1 MTTQVILELRN
12 VSRVY
17 PASPP
22 VKALDQVNLQIEN
35 GEFLAIVG
43 RSGSGKSTLLNVI
56 GTLDRPTSGT
66 LLIEGEDITEFSD
79 RKLAAL
85 RAARIGF
92 VFQQFHLLE
101 SLTARDNV
109 ATGMLYEG
117 ASRKQR
123 REAALQALE
132 RVGLGHRVMQFPGKL
147 SGGERQR
154 VAIARALVSDPA
166 IVLADE
172 PTGNLDSQTSLEIMT
187 LLKELNEEGSTVAVI
202 THDPE
207 VAARAAREIGLKDG
221 RIEQSGSQHA
231 TDLTGQLV
239 SSKGREVTS

>member
-1 MTTQVILELRN
+1 MTTPVVLELRD

-22 VKALDQVNLQIEN
+22 VKALDQVNLEIN
-35 GEFLAIVG
+35 DGEFLAIVG

-66 LLIEGEDITEFSD
+66 ILIEGNDVTEFGD

-123 REAALQALE
+123 KTAALEALE
-132 RVGLGHRVMQFPGKL
+132 RVGLGHRVTHLPGEL

-172 PTGNLDSQTSLEIMT
+172 PTGNLDTQTSLEIMA
-187 LLKELNEEGSTVAVI
+187 LLEDINEGGSTVVII
-202 THDPE
+202 THDPD
-207 VAARAAREIGLKDG
+207 VAARASREVRLKDG
-221 RIEQSGSQHA
+221 RVEQPPSQYATNLSGQVVGSDNRKA
-231 TDLTGQLV
+231 I
-239 SSKGREVTS
+239 S

>member
-1 MTTQVILELRN
+1 MTTATVLELSN

-22 VKALDQVNLQIEN
+22 VIALDHVNLRIDD
-35 GEFLAIVG
+35 GEFVAIVG

-66 LLIEGEDITEFSD
+66 VRIEGSDVTGFSD
-79 RKLAAL
+79 HKLAAL

-117 ASRKQR
+117 ASRKR
-123 REAALQALE
+123 RRAAALEALE
-132 RVGLGHRVMQFPGKL
+132 RVGLSHRIMHYPSEL

-154 VAIARALVSDPA
+154 VAIARALVGDPA

-172 PTGNLDSQTSLEIMT
+172 PTGNLDTQTSSEIMT
-187 LLKELNEEGSTVAVI
+187 LLEELNEEGSTVAII
-202 THDPE
+202 THDSD
-207 VAARAAREIGLKDG
+207 VAARASREIRLEDG
-221 RIEQSGSQHA
+221 RIDQNRPGHA
-231 TDLTGQLV
+231 TAVTGHLV
-239 SSKGREVTS
+239 ASQNNKGAL